1 MVGWFD
7 SVEKGNALRY
17 GGFDHLVINKL
28 DALTATDSSMSHLK
42 ICTAYESPDGSFSKT
57 VPRDEISR
65 KMMVPFYESF
75 PVWTEDL
82 QKIRSYE
89 DFPLEAKNYLSRMI
103 CSLIEVAYPEG
114 FENVNLPQLLFI
126 GVGPSP
132 GQVIGN
138 LPSTLSF
145 IDHYKSQVLSHS
157 S

>member
-1 MVGWFD
+1 
-7 SVEKGNALRY
+7 
-17 GGFDHLVINKL
+17 
-28 DALTATDSSMSHLK
+28 
-42 ICTAYESPDGSFSKT
+42 
-57 VPRDEISR
+57 
-65 KMMVPFYESF
+65 MVPFYESF

-132 GQVIGN
+132 GQVVGN

-145 IDHYKSQVLSHS
+145 IDHYKSQVLSHLS
-157 S
+157 